1 MPFERYDKR
10 SAPIKTSPFVTIQRR
25 GPMSLNMA
33 TYELLGRPEAAE
45 LLFDR
50 EGNRIGIRKVP
61 PTEPYAFPV
70 RPQGRKEGKPSNYVM
85 STQAFTKHYEIDT
98 SIAMRYPVELQEKDN
113 ILVVDLDRG
122 VEATGP
128 RDKSRA
134 VEGKH

>member
-50 EGNRIGIRKVP
+50 EGDRIGIRKVP

-70 RPQGRKEGKPSNYVM
+70 RPQGRKEGKPSNFVL
-85 STQAFTKHYEIDT
+85 STQTFTRYFEIDT
-98 SIAMRYPVELQEKDN
+98 STAMRYPVEMQEDD
-113 ILVVDLDRG
+113 ILIVDLSRG

-134 VEGKH
+134 VEGTR